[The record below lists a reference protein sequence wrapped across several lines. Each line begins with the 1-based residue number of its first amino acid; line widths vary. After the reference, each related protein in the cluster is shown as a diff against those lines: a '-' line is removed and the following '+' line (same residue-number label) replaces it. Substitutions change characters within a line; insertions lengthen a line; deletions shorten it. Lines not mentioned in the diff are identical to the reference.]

1 MRGHWEEGLSDKQKE
16 SHPHLPSS
24 VPPAF
29 LAGPVATASG
39 CQSAW
44 TTAGAQP
51 RRLSVETRCPRVV
64 SHRNA
69 TLPEPEWDTSLSP
82 EWEKEWEPEWD
93 TSLSPA
99 VTFIYPVRQFVDAVP
114 LRNRPSPPLPIWPY
128 LGATWCPKGSLPVGS
143 GLMERAQVFAFGFVF
158 PVLF

>member
-16 SHPHLPSS
+16 SSHPHLPSS
-24 VPPAF
+24 APPAF
-29 LAGPVATASG
+29 PAGPVATASA

-51 RRLSVETRCPRVV
+51 RRLSVETPCPRVV
-64 SHRNA
+64 SHWNA
-69 TLPEPEWDTSLSP
+69 TLPEPER
-82 EWEKEWEPEWD
+82 D

-99 VTFIYPVRQFVDAVP
+99 VTFIYSMRQFVDAVP
-114 LRNRPSPPLPIWPY
+114 LRNRPSLTLPIWPY

-158 PVLF
+158 PALF